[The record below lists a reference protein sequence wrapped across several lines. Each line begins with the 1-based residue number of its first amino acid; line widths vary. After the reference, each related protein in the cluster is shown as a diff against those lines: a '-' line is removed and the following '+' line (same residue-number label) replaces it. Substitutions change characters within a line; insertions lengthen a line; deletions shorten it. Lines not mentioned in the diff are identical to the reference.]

1 MEANEIK
8 NEHGIFVG
16 FVSLQIKKST
26 GNSSEILSNR
36 EIKKIKNEMIK
47 VN

>member
-1 MEANEIK
+1 M
-8 NEHGIFVG
+8 G
-16 FVSLQIKKST
+16 FLSLQIKKST
-26 GNSSEILSNR
+26 GSSGEILSNR